1 MRNSGGFASVQ
12 LVVSAAMSDVRPEV
26 DARRIAE
33 GERDRVRFEE
43 EVLELAD
50 QVYRV
55 ARRLVGTREEAEDL
69 VQETYARA
77 FRSWR
82 SYTPGTNLRAWLF
95 RILTNL
101 NIDRGRREQRSPD
114 TQPMEEGDYYLYN
127 RLEET
132 GAGDDEERVVERLS
146 QDSIVDALSSVPHNY
161 RDVVVLVDIGDF
173 SYQDTAQILD
183 IPIGT
188 VMSRL
193 HRGRRILKKSLAE
206 EAVGEPS

>member
-1 MRNSGGFASVQ
+1 
-12 LVVSAAMSDVRPEV
+12 MSEAQPET

-33 GERDRVRFEE
+33 DARDRVRFEE
-43 EVLELAD
+43 EVLELSD

-55 ARRLVGTREEAEDL
+55 ARRLVPTREEAEDL
-69 VQETYARA
+69 VQDTYARA

-101 NIDRGRREQRSPD
+101 NIDRGRKQQRTPD
-114 TQPMEEGDYYLYN
+114 QQPMEEGDYYLYN
-127 RLEET
+127 RLEES
-132 GAGDDEERVVERLS
+132 GAGDDERRVVERLS
-146 QDSIVDALSSVPHNY
+146 QDSIVDALASVPHNY

-173 SYQDTAQILD
+173 SYADAAQILD
-183 IPIGT
+183 VPIGT

-193 HRGRRILKKSLAE
+193 HRGRRILKQSLAD
-206 EAVGEPS
+206 EAVTEAEAS

>member
-1 MRNSGGFASVQ
+1 MLAAVTDPGSDTEGMRLAT
-12 LVVSAAMSDVRPEV
+12 AA
-26 DARRIAE
+26 
-33 GERDRVRFEE
+33 RDRVRFEE
-43 EVLELAD
+43 DALGLSD

-55 ARRLVGTREEAEDL
+55 ARHLAGSREEAEDL

-82 SYTPGTNLRAWLF
+82 SFQPGTNLRAWLL

-101 NIDRGRREQRSPD
+101 NIDRGRRQQRTPD
-114 TQPMEEGDYYLYN
+114 TQPLEEGDYFLYN
-127 RLEET
+127 RLEEA
-132 GAGDDEERVVERLS
+132 AGSPPSDEDRVVERLS
-146 QDSIVDALSSVPHNY
+146 QDDIVSALSAVPHDF

-173 SYQDTAQILD
+173 SYQDAAQILD

-193 HRGRRILKKSLAE
+193 HRGRRILKRELAE
-206 EAVGEPS
+206 TAVGEET

>member
-1 MRNSGGFASVQ
+1 MSGTNEETA
-12 LVVSAAMSDVRPEV
+12 
-26 DARRIAE
+26 ARRAASE
-33 GERDRVRFEE
+33 ARDRVRFEE
-43 EVLELAD
+43 EALQLSD

-55 ARRLVGTREEAEDL
+55 ARRLVSSREEAEDL

-82 SYTPGTNLRAWLF
+82 SFTPGTNLRAWLL

-101 NIDRGRREQRSPD
+101 NIDRGRRKQRAPDEQPL
-114 TQPMEEGDYYLYN
+114 EESDYFLYN
-127 RLEET
+127 RLEQANRD
-132 GAGDDEERVVERLS
+132 GNADEERVVERLS
-146 QDSIVDALSSVPHNY
+146 QDDIVGALSLVPHDF

-173 SYQDTAQILD
+173 TYQDAAQILD

-193 HRGRRILKKSLAE
+193 HRGRRILKRELADR
-206 EAVGEPS
+206 ATGGA

>member
-1 MRNSGGFASVQ
+1 MSGTEEETG
-12 LVVSAAMSDVRPEV
+12 
-26 DARRIAE
+26 ARRAASE
-33 GERDRVRFEE
+33 ARNRVRFEE
-43 EVLELAD
+43 EALQLSD

-55 ARRLVGTREEAEDL
+55 ARRLVSSREEAEDL

-82 SYTPGTNLRAWLF
+82 SFTPGTNLRAWML

-101 NIDRGRREQRSPD
+101 NIDRGRRKQRAPDEQPL
-114 TQPMEEGDYYLYN
+114 EESDYFLYN
-127 RLEET
+127 RLEQASRD
-132 GAGDDEERVVERLS
+132 GNVDEERVVERLS
-146 QDSIVDALSSVPHNY
+146 QDDIVGALSAVPHDF

-173 SYQDTAQILD
+173 TYQDAAQILD

-193 HRGRRILKKSLAE
+193 HRGRRILKRELADR
-206 EAVGEPS
+206 ATGGT

>member
-1 MRNSGGFASVQ
+1 
-12 LVVSAAMSDVRPEV
+12 MSETEA

-33 GERDRVRFEE
+33 NARDRVRFEE

-55 ARRLVGTREEAEDL
+55 ARRLVSTKEEAEDL

-101 NIDRGRREQRSPD
+101 NIDRGRRVQRTPD
-114 TQPMEEGDYYLYN
+114 TQPIEEGDYYLYN

-132 GAGDDEERVVERLS
+132 AEPTDEERVVERLS
-146 QDSIVDALSSVPHNY
+146 QDSVVDALASVPHNY

-173 SYQDTAQILD
+173 SYADTAQILD
-183 IPIGT
+183 VPIGT

-193 HRGRRILKKSLAE
+193 HRGRRILKQQLAE
-206 EAVGEPS
+206 SAVAEAT

>member
-1 MRNSGGFASVQ
+1 
-12 LVVSAAMSDVRPEV
+12 MSDTVRAVNESTPES
-26 DARRIAE
+26 DARRLAE
-33 GERDRVRFEE
+33 EAREHARFEE

-55 ARRLVGTREEAEDL
+55 ARRLVSTREEAEDL

-82 SYTPGTNLRAWLF
+82 SYTPGTNLRAWLM

-101 NIDRGRREQRSPD
+101 NIDRGRREQRAPA
-114 TQPMEEGDYYLYN
+114 TQPLEEGDYFLYN
-127 RLEET
+127 RLEAES
-132 GAGDDEERVVERLS
+132 GSEDEDRIVERLS
-146 QDSIVDALSSVPHNY
+146 QDGIVEALSAVPHDF

-173 SYQDTAQILD
+173 SYQDAAQILD

-193 HRGRRILKKSLAE
+193 HRGRRILKQQLAE
-206 EAVGEPS
+206 AAVAEGA

>member
-1 MRNSGGFASVQ
+1 
-12 LVVSAAMSDVRPEV
+12 MSESRPET
-26 DARRIAE
+26 DARRIATDARE
-33 GERDRVRFEE
+33 RVRFEE

-55 ARRLVGTREEAEDL
+55 ARRLVSSREEAEDL

-101 NIDRGRREQRSPD
+101 NIDRGRRDQRAPA
-114 TQPMEEGDYYLYN
+114 TQPLEEGDYFLYN
-127 RLEET
+127 RLEAES
-132 GAGDDEERVVERLS
+132 GEDEERIVERLS
-146 QDSIVDALSSVPHNY
+146 QDGIVDALSAVPHDF
-161 RDVVVLVDIGDF
+161 RDVIVLVDIGDF
-173 SYQDTAQILD
+173 TYQDAAQILD

-193 HRGRRILKKSLAE
+193 HRGRRILKRELAAAAVAE
-206 EAVGEPS
+206 EA